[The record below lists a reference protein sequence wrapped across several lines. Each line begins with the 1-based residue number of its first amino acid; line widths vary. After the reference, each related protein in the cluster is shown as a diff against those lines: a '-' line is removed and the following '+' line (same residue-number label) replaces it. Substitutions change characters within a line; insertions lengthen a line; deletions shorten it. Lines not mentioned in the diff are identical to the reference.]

1 MNKNK
6 ETYDGIS
13 YNRSA
18 LMIVILLGAFCIIM
32 NQTLLIT
39 AYPTIMKDLNISLS
53 TVQWL
58 TTLFLLVSGITIPLS
73 AYLMKQIQSK
83 YLFLTALNLFLMGV
97 LICYFGPTFKYLLFG
112 RLLQGIASGIMLP
125 LIQTIVL
132 TLFQKN
138 ERGTAMGFVGLVV
151 ALAPA
156 IGPTLSGYIIT
167 YFNWKT
173 LFLITIPL
181 ILLSEIGALLFFK
194 VSIPLKQSKL
204 DIPSVF
210 LSIIGFGSLLYSIS
224 LASTKGWLSKEVIVL
239 LFIGC
244 TVIVSFIVRELKIS
258 NPLLNLKVFSY
269 STFSVSVFLS
279 AISYIALLGFE
290 SILPDYI
297 QKVHLESPIDSGLI
311 LLPGSIVMGLM
322 NPVTGKLFDRFG
334 GRFLIPIGLTLLSL
348 GTFPFL
354 FITETTPILFIAIFY
369 AIRLLGISMVLMP
382 VTTTGMN
389 ALPNDMISNGTA
401 TNNTLRQ
408 IASSF
413 GTAVLVTFLSSHAQ
427 ATPTQSLAIG
437 SSALAMKESLEV
449 ADYRH
454 AFAMAFVF
462 CIVALI
468 SSLIIFRKKG
478 SNTKKREKKE

>member
-1 MNKNK
+1 MGYSKQNYK
-6 ETYDGIS
+6 GVS
-13 YNRSA
+13 YNRTI
-18 LMIVILLGAFCIIM
+18 LMGVILLGAFCVII

-39 AYPTIMKDLNISLS
+39 AYPTITKDLNITLT

-58 TTLFLLVSGITIPLS
+58 TTLFLLVSGITIPLT
-73 AYLMKQIQSK
+73 AYLMKQFKSK
-83 YLFLTALNLFLMGV
+83 FLFLTALNLFLAGV
-97 LICYFGPTFKYLLFG
+97 IICYFSSSFNFLLVG
-112 RLLQGIASGIMLP
+112 RALQGVASGMMLP
-125 LIQTIVL
+125 LIQTLVL
-132 TLFQKN
+132 TLFKKD

-156 IGPTLSGYIIT
+156 IGPTLSGYVIT
-167 YFNWKT
+167 YFNWKV

-181 ILLSEIGALLFFK
+181 ILLSELGAILFFK
-194 VSIPLKQSKL
+194 VSIPLEKSKL
-204 DIPSVF
+204 DIPSIL
-210 LSIIGFGSLLYSIS
+210 LSMIGFGSLLYGIS
-224 LASTKGWLSKEVIVL
+224 LVSTKGWLSKEVIIL
-239 LFIGC
+239 LILGVMLL
-244 TVIVSFIVRELKIS
+244 TVFVIRELKIP
-258 NPLLNLKVFSY
+258 NPLLNLNVFSY

-334 GRFLIPIGLTLLSL
+334 GRLLIPTGLALLSL

-354 FITETTPILFIAIFY
+354 FITETTQIGLISLFY
-369 AIRLLGISMVLMP
+369 AVRLFGISMVLMP

-389 ALPNDMISNGTA
+389 ALPTDLLSNGTA

-413 GTAVLVTFLSSHAQ
+413 GTAVLVTFLSTNTQ
-427 ATPTQSLAIG
+427 AVPTQSLAI
-437 SSALAMKESLEV
+437 SSPALAHKEALEV
-449 ADYRH
+449 MDYRH
-454 AFAMAFVF
+454 AFTLAFIF
-462 CIVALI
+462 CIVALVSSVII
-468 SSLIIFRKKG
+468 SRKKY
-478 SNTKKREKKE
+478 